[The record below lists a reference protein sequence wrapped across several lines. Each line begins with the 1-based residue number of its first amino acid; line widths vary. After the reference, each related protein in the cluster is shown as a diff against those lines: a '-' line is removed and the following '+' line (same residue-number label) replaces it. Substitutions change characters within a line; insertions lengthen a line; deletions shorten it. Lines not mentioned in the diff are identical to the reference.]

1 MNLPEPEIIA
11 QGVSPDAAMEFWR
24 QRAKLTDAEA
34 KALGEGAK
42 QRAFYVTGL
51 ARRDLVRLVSD
62 GIQAAL
68 ENGETLAA
76 FKERIVAAIQAQGWH
91 DYRVETIFR
100 TNLQTAYAV
109 GRYKKMQAVKKSRP
123 YWQYL
128 AIMDRR
134 VRPGHAILHLLVYP
148 ADHEFWASHYPPNGF
163 RCRCGVRTLSERQVE
178 RQGLTVQRDM
188 PGPGVWTDP
197 KTGMEYFVHFPG
209 ADKGFRG
216 NPGKDWLD
224 GLNLEKY
231 PDLTPKSYEEQRGP
245 ASKRPAPVKTY
256 AELADGIRQRCGRF
270 ATNNGITSIDF
281 ARDRGCFMATWCD
294 GRFKVSTHP
303 HSIRKEQ
310 TFNAAEELK
319 SAWNKLA
326 EGKALTW
333 NEEYAC
339 ESLWHEITHNR
350 ERRSLLGAA
359 GVRYME
365 TVTQWTARRTY
376 HEMLESLG
384 GKAAHQADIKR
395 NGLGYGH
402 WIKNF
407 DRLLEVLG
415 IDETVML
422 SGMKDMIASLQMNEY
437 GQALVDFLSRE
448 SGVKKRV
455 VRSALSQTHKWDFEQ
470 VLRENALIK

>member
-231 PDLTPKSYEEQRGP
+231 PARQDVCRTCRRHKATVRPLRHEQR
-245 ASKRPAPVKTY
+245 
-256 AELADGIRQRCGRF
+256 
-270 ATNNGITSIDF
+270 
-281 ARDRGCFMATWCD
+281 
-294 GRFKVSTHP
+294 H
-303 HSIRKEQ
+303 
-310 TFNAAEELK
+310 
-319 SAWNKLA
+319 
-326 EGKALTW
+326 
-333 NEEYAC
+333 
-339 ESLWHEITHNR
+339 
-350 ERRSLLGAA
+350 
-359 GVRYME
+359 
-365 TVTQWTARRTY
+365 
-376 HEMLESLG
+376 
-384 GKAAHQADIKR
+384 
-395 NGLGYGH
+395 
-402 WIKNF
+402 
-407 DRLLEVLG
+407 
-415 IDETVML
+415 
-422 SGMKDMIASLQMNEY
+422 
-437 GQALVDFLSRE
+437 
-448 SGVKKRV
+448 
-455 VRSALSQTHKWDFEQ
+455 HKH
-470 VLRENALIK
+470 